1 MHYLYLN
8 EVKIKMKGM
17 KRFKFMKKKLKEK
30 KSGFTLAE
38 VLITLAVIG
47 IIAAITLPSL
57 LVNVNERS
65 FDAKKRAL
73 VARLSQA
80 IPQIS
85 NLSGYGDEDDIEGTA
100 SESFIAEGLSKVYKI
115 ASVCNVNNL
124 SACGIPDSITTID
137 SANEID
143 FPTSIGELNAVFGS
157 YSSSYVS
164 YSSGG
169 FVDTDVAAF
178 ETLNGESVAVY
189 YNPECGSDQSSNHYT
204 EDKMCVNFIYDLN
217 GTKGPNQ
224 VGKDIGF
231 VTAFYKTDT
240 SVAGPFPYT
249 SDISGNYYS
258 YSDSEY
264 DAASACK
271 AVDEDLRL
279 PDRDELASMYVNMRL
294 LNISSGYYWSGSVIS
309 AGSSG
314 LAWAQHF
321 DNGNRNR
328 NTRSNSDNVRCV
340 YK

>member
-1 MHYLYLN
+1 M
-8 EVKIKMKGM
+8 KSIKMK
-17 KRFKFMKKKLKEK
+17 KFY
-30 KSGFTLAE
+30 GFTLAE

-57 LVNVNERS
+57 IVNINERS
-65 FDAKKRAL
+65 FDAKRRAL

-85 NLSGYGDEDDIEGTA
+85 NLSGYGDEDDLEGTA
-100 SESFIAEGLSKVYKI
+100 AESFIAEGLSKVYKI
-115 ASVCNVNNL
+115 ASICNVNNL

-137 SANEID
+137 SSSEIE
-143 FPTSIGELNAVFGS
+143 FPTSSSELNTLFGT
-157 YSSSYVS
+157 YTQDEYVS

-189 YNPECGSDQSSNHYT
+189 YNPECGNDQTSTNHYV

-249 SDISGNYYS
+249 SNTGSAPS
-258 YSDSEY
+258 YSSTGEDI
-264 DAASACK
+264 ASACRDL
-271 AVDEDLRL
+271 DEDLRL
-279 PDRDELASMYVNMRL
+279 PDRDELASMFVNMRL
-294 LNISSGYYWSGSVIS
+294 LNISSGYLASGSVIS
-309 AGSSG
+309 SGSSG
-314 LAWAQHF
+314 HVWRVHF
-321 DNGNRNR
+321 LDG
-328 NTRSNSDNVRCV
+328 TRRMSPRSYSYPARCV

>member
-1 MHYLYLN
+1 MMIHR
-8 EVKIKMKGM
+8 KA
-17 KRFKFMKKKLKEK
+17 
-30 KSGFTLAE
+30 FTLAE

-57 LVNVNERS
+57 LVNVNERA

-100 SESFIAEGLSKVYKI
+100 AESFIAEGLSKVYKI

-143 FPTSIGELNAVFGS
+143 FPTSIGELNTVFGS

-189 YNPECGSDQSSNHYT
+189 YNPECGSDQSSNHYV

-217 GTKGPNQ
+217 GTKGPNR

-231 VTAFYKTDT
+231 ITTFYKSDSST
-240 SVAGPFPYT
+240 VGPFPYK
-249 SDISGNYYS
+249 GNLDSNYPS
-258 YSDSEY
+258 YSSSGD

-271 AVDEDLRL
+271 ALDEDLRL
-279 PDRDELASMYVNMRL
+279 PDRDELASMFVNMRL
-294 LNISSGYYWSGSVIS
+294 LNNTCSNYWSGSLYS
-309 AGSSG
+309 TGASGASSSYAWHLFFTNGARDLTNRSGSLS
-314 LAWAQHF
+314 
-321 DNGNRNR
+321 
-328 NTRSNSDNVRCV
+328 VRCI

>member
-1 MHYLYLN
+1 MRS
-8 EVKIKMKGM
+8 IKMK
-17 KRFKFMKKKLKEK
+17 R
-30 KSGFTLAE
+30 SYGFTLAE

-85 NLSGYGDEDDIEGTA
+85 NLSGYGDEDDLEGTA
-100 SESFIAEGLSKVYKI
+100 AESFIAEGLSKVYKI

-124 SACGIPDSITTID
+124 SACGIPDSIVTIGGA
-137 SANEID
+137 SEID
-143 FPTSIGELNAVFGS
+143 FPTSAGELNWVFGN
-157 YSSSYVS
+157 YSNDYVS
-164 YSSGG
+164 YSNGG
-169 FVDTDVAAF
+169 FTDTKVAAF

-189 YNPECGSDQSSNHYT
+189 YNPGCGSSQTTTNHYV

-224 VGKDIGF
+224 MGKDIGF

-240 SVAGPFPYT
+240 SVAGPFPYSSILSST
-249 SDISGNYYS
+249 YPS
-258 YSDSEY
+258 YSDSGD

-279 PDRDELASMYVNMRL
+279 PSFDEIASMDVNMRL
-294 LNISSGYYWSGSVIS
+294 LNNSAGTYWSGSVFS

-314 LAWAQHF
+314 HVWRVHF
-321 DNGNRNR
+321 LDGSRR
-328 NTRSNSDNVRCV
+328 MSPRSYSYPARCV